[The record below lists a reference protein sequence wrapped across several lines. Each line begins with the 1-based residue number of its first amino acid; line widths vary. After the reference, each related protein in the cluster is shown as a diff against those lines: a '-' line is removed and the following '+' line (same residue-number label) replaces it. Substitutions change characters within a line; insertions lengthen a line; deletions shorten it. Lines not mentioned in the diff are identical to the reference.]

1 MKIKGEGKK
10 SEKTFQCMFIV
21 LTQNIK
27 QETLFSRCFEQQYQK
42 KVLQFVLLN

>member
-27 QETLFSRCFEQQYQK
+27 QETLFSRCFEHK
-42 KVLQFVLLN
+42 TGKLI